1 MAPAPAPRLH
11 WWGTLLYPLGLVAVF
26 LGGQL
31 LLGLVGVAAVQRA
44 ALAAGPAVLA
54 LVLSLPWRLRRCWG
68 SAHPWRSLGV
78 RAPLPAVAKA
88 LLRGLI
94 KAAGLLAL
102 VLLGLGALGQLRW
115 QPQLSAGLVLNGLA
129 LGLGV
134 GFAEE
139 LLFRGWLLGEL
150 SLLLG
155 AQRAL
160 GLQAVLFSLVHTR
173 FNLPLG
179 QLLAL
184 LGGLL
189 LLGLALGLQ
198 RRADGQLLWGAVGL
212 HGGLVGGWFVLQSG
226 VVAVNIAAPAW
237 LMGPANPIG
246 GVLGWLGLA
255 LLLLARRR
263 WWRP

>member
-1 MAPAPAPRLH
+1 MQSSAPPRLH
-11 WWGTLLYPLGLVAVF
+11 WWGTLLYPLTLVAVF
-26 LGGQL
+26 LGGQW
-31 LLGLVGVAAVQRA
+31 LLGVAGVVADQRA

-54 LVLSLPWRLRRCWG
+54 LLLSLPWRLRRTWG
-68 SAHPWRSLGV
+68 SERPWHSLGV
-78 RAPLPAVAKA
+78 KAPVAAIAKA
-88 LLRGLI
+88 LVRGLL
-94 KAAGLLAL
+94 KAAGLLTL
-102 VLLGLGALGQLRW
+102 VVLGLAALGQLRW
-115 QPQLSAGLVLNGLA
+115 QPQLDAGLLLNGVA

-179 QLLAL
+179 PLLAL

-198 RRADGQLLWGAVGL
+198 RRADGGVLWGAVGL
-212 HGGLVGGWFVLQSG
+212 HGGLVGGWFVLQNG
-226 VVAVNIAAPAW
+226 LVAVNPAAPAW

-263 WWRP
+263 WWRA